1 MMRLAENA
9 AKCPVHLGKLSR
21 VEEMRLAPGVAEEF
35 AAATLAVSL
44 AEVEFSP
51 LIRFQLTEKLMHL
64 AGDDFRQSLI
74 STLQDYERGAVLLD
88 YRDAYENMNV
98 DSIIKLLTA
107 VTYAFGTCNHD
118 HVSGT
123 YYYKFTL
130 TGEKIFKTPLN
141 NPFKDMHIH
150 TDGCFSHGFSDFVLM
165 AKFEESGTEGG
176 ESKVLH
182 IQDLDE
188 LESILQSPLAW
199 RKYLFKGHAA
209 HNLTQGYY
217 RQLFWKADNTIRLN
231 LNNATVSPRDLEEA
245 RFLSELHQKIDD
257 ASHLTTLASGQCLIL
272 NNTFWTHGRGKFTKI
287 SEQSV
292 RTLLRMRGSF
302 QSRSFH
308 SESEVF
314 AKAVG

>member
-1 MMRLAENA
+1 MMRLVEAP
-9 AKCPVHLGKLSR
+9 AKHPVHLGMLNR
-21 VEEMRLAPGVAEEF
+21 VEEMHLAPSVAQQF
-35 AAATLAVSL
+35 AAATRAISL
-44 AEVEFSP
+44 AEIEFSP
-51 LIRFQLTEKLMHL
+51 LIRFQLTEKLL
-64 AGDDFRQSLI
+64 QLTGDDFRRSLI
-74 STLQDYERGAVLLD
+74 ATLQDYERGAVLVD
-88 YRDAYENMNV
+88 YRDAYEEL
-98 DSIIKLLTA
+98 DGESIIKLLTA
-107 VTYAFGTCNHD
+107 ITYAFGTCNHD

-130 TGEKIFKTPLN
+130 TGDTLFKTPLN

-182 IQDLDE
+182 IQDLDG

-199 RKYLFKGHAA
+199 RKYLFKGHSE
-209 HNLTQGYY
+209 HKLTQGYY
-217 RQLFWKADNTIRLN
+217 RQLFWKAGDTIRLN
-231 LNNATVSPRDLEEA
+231 LNNAIVSPHDLEEA
-245 RFLSELHQKIDD
+245 RFLSNLHQRIDD
-257 ASHLTTLASGQCLIL
+257 ASHLATLSSGQCLIL
-272 NNTFWTHGRGKFTKI
+272 NNTFWTHGRGKFTTI

-314 AKAVG
+314 ARAVG